1 MILTVLSH
9 PWKML
14 DDRYA
19 QALQLS
25 LIANARKHQHFGRVH
40 RAQRQNNLK
49 PSRDPFDFSIKS
61 DLHTGGSL
69 PFEGKLGNQCVREH
83 SQVWPV
89 HVREDISSKRGQA
102 LSIAYAQIDDRGSA
116 IAFH

>member
-1 MILTVLSH
+1 MLKARDAE
-9 PWKML
+9 PWYL
-14 DDRYA
+14 G
-19 QALQLS
+19 
-25 LIANARKHQHFGRVH
+25 LIANAKKQQHFRRLN

-49 PSRDPFDFSIKS
+49 PSRDPFDFAIKS
-61 DLHTGGSL
+61 DLHAGGSL